1 MSFAQL
7 ALICGVAVL
16 GPILAL
22 QKWAHLPVVV
32 GELAV
37 GLVLGATG
45 LQVLHASDPTFT
57 FLGEVGFALVMF
69 VAGAHVPLR
78 SEGLRAGLRS
88 GLLRAAA
95 VGVLAV
101 PAGLALAALF
111 GTGHGMLYA
120 VLLASS
126 SASIVMP
133 SLAGLPLTGPTIVS
147 MLAQIAVADA
157 MCIVLLP
164 LAVDPAKAPARAL
177 GALLV
182 LLASL
187 AVHLFLSWA
196 ERTGRRRAVHE
207 VSEERGLA
215 LELRLSLTL
224 LFALA
229 AIAQLVGVSVML
241 AGFGMGLALAG
252 VGEPRRLAK
261 QLFALTEG
269 FFAPLFFV
277 WLGASLDL
285 RTVAAHPSLALL
297 GVCLGAAAAAVHGLM
312 ALTRQPLSVAI
323 ATCAQLGVPVAAATV
338 GRAQGIL
345 APGEDTALLVGAVVT
360 IAITAAMSA
369 GVARAA
375 GPATTGPAIPGPPT
389 TPTTPAAPA

>member
-269 FFAPLFFV
+269 FFGPLFFV
-277 WLGASLDL
+277 WLGSSLDL
-285 RTVAAHPSLALL
+285 HDLVDHPGAVGLGLAL
-297 GVCLGAAAAAVHGLM
+297 GIGAVLVHATM
-312 ALTRQPLSVAI
+312 ALTGQPVPVA
-323 ATCAQLGVPVAAATV
+323 AMTAAQLGVPVAAAALGT
-338 GRAQGIL
+338 GRGL
-345 APGEDTALLVGAVVT
+345 LGEGEPTALLLGALVTVVVT
-360 IAITAAMSA
+360 ASLSPRLAAL
-369 GVARAA
+369 ARSR
-375 GPATTGPAIPGPPT
+375 
-389 TPTTPAAPA
+389 